1 MLLLS
6 SLPPCVPAANSL
18 IPCRSLQFR
27 SALLLT
33 GSVIKGGMAAS
44 FCLASLQASLPALK
58 AQPVVVSSARSGSS
72 SSSSSS
78 SSRNRSFYSAS
89 LSSSNV
95 VVRSSSNSK
104 GIALQAFS
112 GLCNQNRLKLRT
124 GQDYSHL

>member
-1 MLLLS
+1 
-6 SLPPCVPAANSL
+6 
-18 IPCRSLQFR
+18 
-27 SALLLT
+27 
-33 GSVIKGGMAAS
+33 MAAS

-58 AQPVVVSSARSGSS
+58 AQPVVVSSARSGSSS

>member
-1 MLLLS
+1 
-6 SLPPCVPAANSL
+6 
-18 IPCRSLQFR
+18 
-27 SALLLT
+27 
-33 GSVIKGGMAAS
+33 
-44 FCLASLQASLPALK
+44 LASLQASLPALK
-58 AQPVVVSSARSGSS
+58 AQPVVVSSARSGR

-104 GIALQAFS
+104 AIALQAFS

>member
-1 MLLLS
+1 
-6 SLPPCVPAANSL
+6 
-18 IPCRSLQFR
+18 
-27 SALLLT
+27 
-33 GSVIKGGMAAS
+33 MAAS

-58 AQPVVVSSARSGSS
+58 AQPVVVSSARSGR
-72 SSSSSS
+72 SSSS

-95 VVRSSSNSK
+95 VVRSSSTSK
-104 GIALQAFS
+104 AIALQAFS